1 MDKTLPLFCCLLHA
15 DFLLDLFFH
24 PEDVGD
30 IFLRNVG
37 LIFNGLHAVIPYII
51 ELFIT
56 TLHEPQILQTP
67 CNRAGTEEA
76 HI

>member
-1 MDKTLPLFCCLLHA
+1 MDKTIPLFCCLFRA
-15 DFLLDLFFH
+15 DFLLGLFFH

-30 IFLRNVG
+30 MFLRNVG
-37 LIFNGLHAVIPYII
+37 LIFNGLRGVISYII

-56 TLHEPQILQTP
+56 TLHEPQILQNP
-67 CNRAGTEEA
+67 CIRAGAMEA